1 MGVGG
6 VGGVGDVGAFSI
18 FQSFNLSILN
28 FQFFNF
34 QLSIFNFQFS
44 ISDAVSQI
52 GVLEVLLQGLGE
64 EGDAFS
70 FYGFVGG
77 GGGGK
82 EDDGMRGGG
91 GDAFKT
97 EGGEGCV

>member
-1 MGVGG
+1 M
-6 VGGVGDVGAFSI
+6 
-18 FQSFNLSILN
+18 
-28 FQFFNF
+28 
-34 QLSIFNFQFS
+34 
-44 ISDAVSQI
+44 
-52 GVLEVLLQGLGE
+52 LLQGFGE

-82 EDDGMRGGG
+82 ENDGVRGGG

>member
-1 MGVGG
+1 MG

-18 FQSFNLSILN
+18 FQFFNLQPQIIQLSI
-28 FQFFNF
+28 FNF

-44 ISDAVSQI
+44 ISYAVSQI
-52 GVLEVLLQGLGE
+52 GVFEVLLQGLGE
-64 EGDAFS
+64 EGDAFG

-82 EDDGMRGGG
+82 EDDGVRGGG